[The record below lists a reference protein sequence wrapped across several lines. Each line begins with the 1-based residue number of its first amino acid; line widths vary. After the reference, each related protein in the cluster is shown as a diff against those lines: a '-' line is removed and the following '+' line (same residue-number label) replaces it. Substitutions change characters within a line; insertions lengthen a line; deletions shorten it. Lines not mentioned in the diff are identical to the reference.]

1 MNPRFPRPALA
12 LALATAGL
20 SLAYA
25 HVSAAPPVGT
35 AAPATPAPRERTSL
49 DQELARVQLEQEL
62 MLAERTARMLDE
74 LRTALEDWDR
84 EPAREA
90 GAEGD
95 AER

>member
-12 LALATAGL
+12 LALATASL

-25 HVSAAPPVGT
+25 HVSAAPP
-35 AAPATPAPRERTSL
+35 AAPAAPAPRERTSL
-49 DQELARVQLEQEL
+49 DQELGRVQLEQEL

-74 LRTALEDWDR
+74 LQTALADWDR
-84 EPAREA
+84 EPTREA
-90 GAEGD
+90 GADGD